1 MKAALY
7 EKHRSARQLME
18 DVFEQET
25 TGSLLPKKKKVKQAC
40 ATDLEH
46 VKNRLNTLR
55 LTPSLQQWRNICQR
69 RRYLSTCGNSAIDI
83 SSCVNNIFVAVVDDS
98 NS

>member
-25 TGSLLPKKKKVKQAC
+25 TGKLLPQKKEVKKAC

-46 VKNRLNTLR
+46 VKNRLTR
-55 LTPSLQQWRNICQR
+55 FVSR
-69 RRYLSTCGNSAIDI
+69 RRCSSVATFVNGVDI
-83 SSCVNNIFVAVVDDS
+83 SQPAATRR
-98 NS
+98 